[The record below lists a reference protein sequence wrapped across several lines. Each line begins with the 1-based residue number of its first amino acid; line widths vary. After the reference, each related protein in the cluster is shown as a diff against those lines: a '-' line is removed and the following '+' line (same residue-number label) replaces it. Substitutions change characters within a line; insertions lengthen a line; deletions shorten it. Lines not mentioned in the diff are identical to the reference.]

1 MNIFDM
7 GIMEIVMIIIVAVV
21 IWGPDKIPQVART
34 IGKTIAALKKA
45 SQELTAQITSE
56 LEEEKKELPGQKIES
71 GSTAARTNQDEEAR
85 QPEGPETDESED
97 SPKVD
102 KQ

>member
-1 MNIFDM
+1 MNFFDM
-7 GIMEIVMIIIVAVV
+7 GIMEILMIVIVATI

-34 IGKTIAALKKA
+34 IGKTIATLKKA

-56 LEEEKKELPGQKIES
+56 LEEEKKALPNQKIES
-71 GSTAARTNQDEEAR
+71 GSTAARTDQDEEVR
-85 QPEGPETDESED
+85 QPEGSETDESED